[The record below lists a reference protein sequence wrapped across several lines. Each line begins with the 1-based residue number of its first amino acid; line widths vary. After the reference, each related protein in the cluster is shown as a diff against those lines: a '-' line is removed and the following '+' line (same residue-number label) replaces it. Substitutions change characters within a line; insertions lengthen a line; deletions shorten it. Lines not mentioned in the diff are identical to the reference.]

1 MLFENGGSETAYIG
15 PFVIS
20 NPPSGPNAL
29 HVTYT
34 VSGIYLTRASCDCHR
49 IPTSDK
55 AQADMLKALYGDRL
69 RYPRMTY
76 SIDGFKAMPWLQLG
90 DLVRVSMSEKYTSTR
105 DMIITGISASGGSNH
120 PPCNNDRHRHLRGCT
135 LV

>member
-1 MLFENGGSETAYIG
+1 
-15 PFVIS
+15 
-20 NPPSGPNAL
+20 
-29 HVTYT
+29 
-34 VSGIYLTRASCDCHR
+34 VSGIAPNPR
-49 IPTSDK
+49 IVRLSPNTYVQTE

-105 DMIITGISASGGSNH
+105 DMIIIGISASGGVNQPALQQLTAIDIAGLYEYDDYH
-120 PPCNNDRHRHLRGCT
+120 VIGTNDYGSGGSGGRMWL
-135 LV
+135 